1 LNQCLSLI
9 PHLTRF
15 AQVLNLA
22 SCGIG
27 SDGATSLCGVLHS
40 LRFMK
45 SLLLSRNAI
54 ASDALS
60 TLARTL
66 SSRRSLELLDLSST
80 NAGDAGAHAL
90 LPLLQSAGCPKEL
103 RLKDNAIKSAGALRL
118 LDAATSSHSM
128 QVLDLSNN
136 SIDDSVNVVQCILR
150 HRSHHPADC
159 LCSGRS
165 VLCCIR
171 HQAHPGWQLLGQQ
184 NSSRRCRRAVLR
196 LRGCRV
202 MHIAIEKIAGAARNI
217 GCECAQ
223 TINSLSVNSLCRF
236 INTKSIGNERFQ
248 LGNGFLAASNPY
260 ATK

>member
-1 LNQCLSLI
+1 VFDQQLF
-9 PHLTRF
+9 P
-15 AQVLNLA
+15 A
-22 SCGIG
+22 G

-40 LRFMK
+40 LRFIK
-45 SLLLSRNAI
+45 SLLLSRNSI

-118 LDAATSSHSM
+118 LDAVTSSHSM
-128 QVLDLSNN
+128 QLLDLSNN
-136 SIDDSVNVVQCILR
+136 SIDDSVSAVQCILR
-150 HRSHHPADC
+150 HQSHCPADC
-159 LCSGRS
+159 LRSGCP

-171 HQAHPGWQLLGQQ
+171 HQARLGRQLLGQQ
-184 NSSRRCRRAVLR
+184 NSSRRRSCPVLR

-202 MHIAIEKIAGAARNI
+202 MYIAMDKSAGAARNI
-217 GCECAQ
+217 GCECTQ
-223 TINSLSVNSLCRF
+223 TINIYL
-236 INTKSIGNERFQ
+236 
-248 LGNGFLAASNPY
+248 
-260 ATK
+260 